1 MMILLGS
8 PQKRFLLCRLAPFT
22 FARSSLSQASHHDW
36 RRTLADEPYA
46 LLGVERGAAF
56 ADVRKAYRKLAKQ
69 LHPDA
74 NPGNKAAEE
83 RFKKVSAA
91 FGFLD
96 DKDRKAKYDSGEI
109 DAEGNPRFGGMGGG
123 RAGGSR
129 GPFGGGD
136 PFGQGGPFAGAAG
149 GARRQ
154 SGPGT
159 SDFEA
164 MFGDLF
170 GTGSRGGAGFQ
181 SGSKGQDLQ
190 AQLEIDFVD
199 AIAGTKQRVK
209 VGSRTI
215 DVAIPAG
222 VETGRTLRLRGQG
235 GPGQGGMPSGDLMV
249 TISVRPHPVFERDGD
264 DVRMD
269 LPVSIMEALNGG
281 RVEALIPGGNVALNV
296 PAGSNSGTVLRLK
309 GRGVARP
316 NAPGDLYVRL
326 VLALPD
332 GNNDE
337 LKDVLSKWSRATEA
351 PKR

>member
-1 MMILLGS
+1 
-8 PQKRFLLCRLAPFT
+8 LAE
-22 FARSSLSQASHHDW
+22 D
-36 RRTLADEPYA
+36 PYA
-46 LLGVERGAAF
+46 LLGVARGSAF

-83 RFKKVSAA
+83 RFKKISAA

-96 DKDRKAKYDSGEI
+96 DKDRKAKYDAGEI
-109 DAEGNPRFGGMGGG
+109 DADGNPRFGGFGGRGGG
-123 RAGGSR
+123 RAGGGGSR

-136 PFGQGGPFAGAAG
+136 PFGAGGPFAGMGGAG
-149 GARRQ
+149 GSRQ
-154 SGPGT
+154 QTGPGT
-159 SDFEA
+159 ADFEA

-170 GTGSRGGAGFQ
+170 GAAARGNTGFQ
-181 SGSKGQDLQ
+181 SGTKGQDLQ
-190 AQLEIDFVD
+190 AQIEIDFVD
-199 AIAGTKQRVK
+199 AISGTKQRVK

-222 VETGRTLRLRGQG
+222 VESGRTLRLRGQG
-235 GPGQGGMPSGDLMV
+235 GAGQGGMPAGDLMV
-249 TISVRPHPVFERDGD
+249 TIAVRPHPVFERDGD

-269 LPVSIMEALNGG
+269 LPVSLMEALVGG
-281 RVEALIPGGNVALNV
+281 RVEAGIPGGTVALNV
-296 PAGSNSGTVLRLK
+296 PPNSNSGTVLRLK

-326 VLALPD
+326 VLTLPD
-332 GNNDE
+332 GNNE
-337 LKDVLSKWSRATEA
+337 GLKDLLANWPRAAEA

>member
-1 MMILLGS
+1 
-8 PQKRFLLCRLAPFT
+8 LAE
-22 FARSSLSQASHHDW
+22 
-36 RRTLADEPYA
+36 EPYA
-46 LLGVERGAAF
+46 ILGVARGSAF
-56 ADVRKAYRKLAKQ
+56 ADVRKAYRKLAKE

-83 RFKKVSAA
+83 RFKKVSGA

-96 DKDRKAKYDSGEI
+96 DKDRKAKYDAGEI
-109 DAEGNPRFGGMGGG
+109 DGEGNPRFGGMGGG
-123 RAGGSR
+123 ARSNGGR

-136 PFGQGGPFAGAAG
+136 PFGPGGPFAGAGG

-159 SDFEA
+159 ADFEA

-170 GTGSRGGAGFQ
+170 GGASRGGAGFQ
-181 SGSKGQDLQ
+181 AGTKGQDLQ

-199 AIAGTKQRVK
+199 AIAGAKQRVK
-209 VGSRTI
+209 VGGRTI

-235 GPGQGGMPSGDLMV
+235 GAGQGGMPAGDLLV
-249 TISVRPHPVFERDGD
+249 TIAVRPHAVFERDGD

-269 LPVSIMEALNGG
+269 LPVSLLEALVGG
-281 RVEALIPGGNVALNV
+281 RVEASIPGGNVSLNV
-296 PAGSNSGTVLRLK
+296 PAGSNSGTILRLK

-316 NAPGDLYVRL
+316 NAPGDLYVRI
-326 VLALPD
+326 VLTLPE
-332 GNNDE
+332 GNNDA
-337 LKDVLSKWSRATEA
+337 LKDVLANWGRASEA

>member
-1 MMILLGS
+1 
-8 PQKRFLLCRLAPFT
+8 LAE
-22 FARSSLSQASHHDW
+22 D
-36 RRTLADEPYA
+36 PYA
-46 LLGVERGAAF
+46 LLGVPRGSSF
-56 ADVRKAYRKLAKQ
+56 ADVRKAYRKLAKE

-83 RFKKVSAA
+83 RFKKVSSA

-96 DKDRKAKYDSGEI
+96 DKDRKAKYDAGEI
-109 DAEGNPRFGGMGGG
+109 DAEGNPRFAGFGGRNGGG
-123 RAGGSR
+123 RSSGGR

-136 PFGQGGPFAGAAG
+136 AFGAGGPFAGMG
-149 GARRQ
+149 GGRQ
-154 SGPGT
+154 QTGPGT
-159 SDFEA
+159 ADFEA

-170 GTGSRGGAGFQ
+170 GSTLRGNTGFQ

-209 VGSRTI
+209 AGNRTI
-215 DVAIPAG
+215 DVTIPAG
-222 VETGRTLRLRGQG
+222 VESGRTLRLRGQG
-235 GPGQGGMPSGDLMV
+235 GPGQGGLPAGDLMV
-249 TISVRPHPVFERDGD
+249 TIAVRPHPVFERDGD

-269 LPVSIMEALNGG
+269 LPVSLMEALAGG
-281 RVEALIPGGNVALNV
+281 RVEATIPGGTVALNV
-296 PAGSNSGTVLRLK
+296 PPGSNSGTVLRLK

-326 VLALPD
+326 VLTLPD
-332 GNNDE
+332 GNNDA
-337 LKDVLSKWSRATEA
+337 LKDLLAKWPRASEA

>member
-1 MMILLGS
+1 
-8 PQKRFLLCRLAPFT
+8 
-22 FARSSLSQASHHDW
+22 
-36 RRTLADEPYA
+36 LADEPYA
-46 LLGVERGAAF
+46 LLGVERGAPF

-83 RFKKVSAA
+83 RFKKVSSA

-96 DKDRKAKYDSGEI
+96 DKDRKTKYDAGEI
-109 DAEGNPRFGGMGGG
+109 DAEGNPRFGGFDGRGGARGGG
-123 RAGGSR
+123 R

-136 PFGQGGPFAGAAG
+136 PFAGMGGG
-149 GARRQ
+149 GGRQ

-159 SDFEA
+159 ADFEA

-170 GTGSRGGAGFQ
+170 GAAARGGAGFQ
-181 SGSKGQDLQ
+181 SGTKGQDLQ
-190 AQLEIDFVD
+190 TQLDIDFVD
-199 AIAGTKQRVK
+199 AIAGSKQRVK
-209 VGSRTI
+209 VGGRTI

-222 VETGRTLRLRGQG
+222 VESGRTLRLRGQG
-235 GPGQGGMPSGDLMV
+235 GAGQGGMPAGDLMV
-249 TISVRPHPVFERDGD
+249 TIAVRPHPVFERDGD

-269 LPVSIMEALNGG
+269 LPISLMEALTGG
-281 RVEALIPGGNVALNV
+281 RVEAVIPGGTVALNV

-316 NAPGDLYVRL
+316 KAPGDLYVRL
-326 VLALPD
+326 VLTLPE
-332 GNNDE
+332 GNNDA
-337 LKDVLSKWSRATEA
+337 LKSLLTGWSRASEA

>member
-1 MMILLGS
+1 M
-8 PQKRFLLCRLAPFT
+8 
-22 FARSSLSQASHHDW
+22 
-36 RRTLADEPYA
+36 ADEPYA
-46 LLGVERGAAF
+46 LLGVARGSEF

-96 DKDRKAKYDSGEI
+96 DTERKAKYDSGEI
-109 DAEGNPRFGGMGGG
+109 DSDGNPRFATMGGG
-123 RAGGSR
+123 GGRGGR

-136 PFGQGGPFAGAAG
+136 PFGAGGPFG
-149 GARRQ
+149 GGGQQRQ

-159 SDFEA
+159 ADFEA

-170 GTGSRGGAGFQ
+170 GSAARGGAGFQ
-181 SGSKGQDLQ
+181 AGSKGQDLQ
-190 AQLEIDFVD
+190 AKIEIDFVD
-199 AIAGTKQRVK
+199 AIAGGKQRVK
-209 VGSRTI
+209 VGGRTI

-235 GPGQGGMPSGDLMV
+235 GPGQGGLPAGDLMV
-249 TISVRPHPVFERDGD
+249 TIAVKPHAVFERDGD

-269 LPVSIMEALNGG
+269 LPVSLMEALEGG
-281 RVEALIPGGNVALNV
+281 RVEAITPGGAVALNI

-316 NAPGDLYVRL
+316 NAPGDLYVRV
-326 VLALPD
+326 VLALPEGD
-332 GNNDE
+332 NGE
-337 LKDVLSKWSRATEA
+337 LKTMLASWSRCQDT

>member
-1 MMILLGS
+1 LAEDPYKLIGVARGS
-8 PQKRFLLCRLAPFT
+8 
-22 FARSSLSQASHHDW
+22 S
-36 RRTLADEPYA
+36 
-46 LLGVERGAAF
+46 F
-56 ADVRKAYRKLAKQ
+56 ADVRKAYRKLAKE

-83 RFKKVSAA
+83 RFKRISAA
-91 FGFLD
+91 YGFLE
-96 DKDRKAKYDSGEI
+96 DKDRKAKYDAGEI
-109 DAEGNPRFGGMGGG
+109 DADGNPRFAGMGAGRGG
-123 RAGGSR
+123 GR

-136 PFGQGGPFAGAAG
+136 PFGAGGPFGPGGPFAGAAG
-149 GARRQ
+149 GGRRA

-170 GTGSRGGAGFQ
+170 GTNSRGSAGFQ
-181 SGSKGQDLQ
+181 SGAKGQDLQ
-190 AQLEIDFVD
+190 AKLEIDFVD

-209 VGSRTI
+209 VGDRTI
-215 DVAIPAG
+215 DVTIPAG

-235 GPGQGGMPSGDLMV
+235 GPGQGGLPAGDLMV

-264 DVRMD
+264 DIRMD
-269 LPVSIMEALNGG
+269 LPISLAEALHGG
-281 RVEALIPGGNVALNV
+281 RVEAVTPAGTVALNV
-296 PAGSNSGTVLRLK
+296 PPSSNSGAILRLK

-326 VLALPD
+326 LITLPEGD
-332 GNNDE
+332 QSE
-337 LKDVLSKWSRATEA
+337 LRDLIKKWSRADEA

>member
-1 MMILLGS
+1 
-8 PQKRFLLCRLAPFT
+8 LA
-22 FARSSLSQASHHDW
+22 Q
-36 RRTLADEPYA
+36 EPYA
-46 LLGVERGAAF
+46 LLGVARGSEF
-56 ADVRKAYRKLAKQ
+56 ADVRKAYKKLAKQ
-69 LHPDA
+69 LHPDV

-96 DKDRKAKYDSGEI
+96 DTARKAKYDNGEI
-109 DAEGNPRFGGMGGG
+109 DADGNPRFGGMGGG
-123 RAGGSR
+123 GARG

-136 PFGQGGPFAGAAG
+136 PFGAAGPFGAGGPFAGTASG
-149 GARRQ
+149 GGRRQ

-159 SDFEA
+159 ADFEA

-170 GTGSRGGAGFQ
+170 GAAARGNAGFQ
-181 SGSKGQDLQ
+181 GGVKGQDLQ
-190 AQLEIDFVD
+190 AKIEIDFVD
-199 AIAGTKQRVK
+199 AIGGCKQRVQ
-209 VGSRTI
+209 VGGRTI

-235 GPGQGGMPSGDLMV
+235 GAGQGGLPAGDLMV
-249 TISVRPHPVFERDGD
+249 TIAVKPHPVFERDGD

-269 LPVSIMEALNGG
+269 LPVSLLEALKGG
-281 RVEALIPGGNVALNV
+281 RVEATTPAGIVALNI

-309 GRGVARP
+309 GRGVARAG
-316 NAPGDLYVRL
+316 APGDLYVRV

-332 GNNDE
+332 GDNDA
-337 LKDVLSKWSRATEA
+337 LKTLLADWARRDEA

>member
-1 MMILLGS
+1 M
-8 PQKRFLLCRLAPFT
+8 AE
-22 FARSSLSQASHHDW
+22 D
-36 RRTLADEPYA
+36 PYA
-46 LLGVERGAAF
+46 LIGVPRGSAF

-91 FGFLD
+91 YGFLE
-96 DKDRKAKYDSGEI
+96 DKGRKAKYDAGEI
-109 DAEGNPRFGGMGGG
+109 DGDGNPRFAGFGGRGGG
-123 RAGGSR
+123 RAGAGGGR
-129 GPFGGGD
+129 GPFGSGD
-136 PFGQGGPFAGAAG
+136 PFAGMGMGGG
-149 GARRQ
+149 GRQ

-159 SDFEA
+159 ADFEA

-170 GTGSRGGAGFQ
+170 GAAARGNAGFQ

-190 AQLEIDFVD
+190 AKLEIDFVD

-209 VGSRTI
+209 VGNRTI

-222 VETGRTLRLRGQG
+222 VESGRTLRLRGQG
-235 GPGQGGMPSGDLMV
+235 GAGQGGLPDGDLMV
-249 TISVRPHPVFERDGD
+249 TIGVRPHPNFVRDGD

-269 LPVSIMEALNGG
+269 LPVSLMEALAGG
-281 RVEALIPGGNVALNV
+281 RVEATIPGGNVALNV

-316 NAPGDLYVRL
+316 NAPGDLYVNL
-326 VLALPD
+326 VVTLPD
-332 GNNDE
+332 GSNDA
-337 LKDVLSKWSRATEA
+337 LKDLLSQWHRAGEA

>member
-1 MMILLGS
+1 
-8 PQKRFLLCRLAPFT
+8 
-22 FARSSLSQASHHDW
+22 
-36 RRTLADEPYA
+36 LADEPYA
-46 LLGVERGAAF
+46 LLGVERGAPF

-96 DKDRKAKYDSGEI
+96 DKDRKAKYDAGEI
-109 DAEGNPRFGGMGGG
+109 DAEGNPRFGGFGG
-123 RAGGSR
+123 RGGARSAGR

-136 PFGQGGPFAGAAG
+136 PFAGMGGG
-149 GARRQ
+149 GGRQ

-159 SDFEA
+159 ADFEA

-170 GTGSRGGAGFQ
+170 GAASRGGAGFQ
-181 SGSKGQDLQ
+181 SGTKGQDLQ
-190 AQLEIDFVD
+190 TQLDIDFVD
-199 AIAGTKQRVK
+199 AIAGGKQRVK
-209 VGSRTI
+209 VGGRTI

-235 GPGQGGMPSGDLMV
+235 GAGQGGMPAGDLMV
-249 TISVRPHPVFERDGD
+249 TIAVRPHPVFERDGD

-269 LPVSIMEALNGG
+269 LPISLVEALGGG
-281 RVEALIPGGNVALNV
+281 RVEAVIPGGTVALNV

-316 NAPGDLYVRL
+316 KAPGDLYVRL
-326 VLALPD
+326 VLTLPD
-332 GNNDE
+332 GNNDA
-337 LKDVLSKWSRATEA
+337 LKSLLTGWSRASEA

>member
-1 MMILLGS
+1 
-8 PQKRFLLCRLAPFT
+8 LAE
-22 FARSSLSQASHHDW
+22 
-36 RRTLADEPYA
+36 EPYS
-46 LLGVERGAAF
+46 LLGVARGSDF

-96 DKDRKAKYDSGEI
+96 DPARKAKYDSGEI
-109 DAEGNPRFGGMGGG
+109 DADGNPRFGGMGGG
-123 RAGGSR
+123 PRSGGGR

-136 PFGQGGPFAGAAG
+136 PFGAGGPFAGAAG
-149 GARRQ
+149 AGRRQ

-159 SDFEA
+159 ADFEA

-170 GTGSRGGAGFQ
+170 GAASRGNAGFQ
-181 SGSKGQDLQ
+181 GGLKGQDLQ
-190 AQLEIDFVD
+190 AKIEIDFVD
-199 AIAGTKQRVK
+199 AIAGGKQRVQ
-209 VGSRTI
+209 VGGRTI

-235 GPGQGGMPSGDLMV
+235 GAGQGGMPAGDLMV
-249 TISVRPHPVFERDGD
+249 TIAVKPHQVFERDGD

-269 LPVSIMEALNGG
+269 LPVSLLEALQGG
-281 RVEALIPGGNVALNV
+281 RVEATTPAGIVALNI

-316 NAPGDLYVRL
+316 GAPGDLYVRL

-332 GNNDE
+332 GENDD
-337 LKDVLSKWSRATEA
+337 LKALLSDWARRDEA
-351 PKR
+351 PRR

>member
-1 MMILLGS
+1 V
-8 PQKRFLLCRLAPFT
+8 
-22 FARSSLSQASHHDW
+22 
-36 RRTLADEPYA
+36 TLAEDPYV
-46 LLGVERGAAF
+46 LLGVPRGSAF
-56 ADVRKAYRKLAKQ
+56 ADVRKSYRKLAKE

-91 FGFLD
+91 YGFLE
-96 DKDRKAKYDSGEI
+96 DKGRKAKYDAGEI
-109 DAEGNPRFGGMGGG
+109 DADGNPRFAGFGGG
-123 RAGGSR
+123 RSGGAGGRSGAR

-136 PFGQGGPFAGAAG
+136 PFSAGGPFAGMG
-149 GARRQ
+149 GGRQ

-159 SDFEA
+159 ADFEA

-170 GTGSRGGAGFQ
+170 GAAARGNTGFQ
-181 SGSKGQDLQ
+181 SGTKGQDLQ

-199 AIAGTKQRVK
+199 AISGGKQRVK
-209 VGSRTI
+209 VGNRTI

-235 GPGQGGMPSGDLMV
+235 GAGQGGMPAGDLMV
-249 TISVRPHPVFERDGD
+249 TIAVRPHPNFARDGD

-269 LPVSIMEALNGG
+269 LPVSLMEALAGG
-281 RVEALIPGGNVALNV
+281 RVEASIPGGTVALNV

-316 NAPGDLYVRL
+316 NAPGDLYVNL
-326 VLALPD
+326 VITLPE
-332 GNNDE
+332 GSNDA
-337 LKDVLSKWSRATEA
+337 LKDMLSQWHRAAEA

>member
-1 MMILLGS
+1 V
-8 PQKRFLLCRLAPFT
+8 AE
-22 FARSSLSQASHHDW
+22 D
-36 RRTLADEPYA
+36 PYGV
-46 LLGVERGAAF
+46 LGVKRGADF

-83 RFKKVSAA
+83 RFKKVSTA

-96 DKDRKAKYDSGEI
+96 DKDRKAKYDAGEI
-109 DAEGNPRFGGMGGG
+109 DADGNPRFGGFGGRGGG
-123 RAGGSR
+123 GARSAGGGGR

-136 PFGQGGPFAGAAG
+136 PFGPGGPFAGG
-149 GARRQ
+149 GARQ

-159 SDFEA
+159 ADFEA

-170 GTGSRGGAGFQ
+170 GTTSRGGAGFQ
-181 SGSKGQDLQ
+181 SGTKGEDLQ

-199 AIAGTKQRVK
+199 AIAGGKQRVK
-209 VGSRTI
+209 VGNRTI

-235 GPGQGGMPSGDLMV
+235 GAGQGGLPAGDLMV
-249 TISVRPHPVFERDGD
+249 TIAVRPHPVFEREGD

-269 LPVSIMEALNGG
+269 LPVSLMEALVGG
-281 RVEALIPGGNVALNV
+281 RVEAAIPGGTVALNV

-326 VLALPD
+326 VLTLPD
-332 GNNDE
+332 GNNDA
-337 LKDVLSKWSRATEA
+337 LKDVLAGWTRANEA

>member
-1 MMILLGS
+1 M
-8 PQKRFLLCRLAPFT
+8 AE
-22 FARSSLSQASHHDW
+22 
-36 RRTLADEPYA
+36 EPYS
-46 LLGVERGAAF
+46 LLGVARGSEF

-96 DKDRKAKYDSGEI
+96 DPARKAKYDSGEI
-109 DAEGNPRFGGMGGG
+109 DADGNPRFGGMGGG
-123 RAGGSR
+123 GARGSGR

-136 PFGQGGPFAGAAG
+136 PFGAGGPFAGG
-149 GARRQ
+149 GQRRQ

-170 GTGSRGGAGFQ
+170 GAASRGNAGFQ
-181 SGSKGQDLQ
+181 SGTKGQDLQ
-190 AQLEIDFVD
+190 VKIEIDFVD
-199 AIAGTKQRVK
+199 AIAGGKQRVQ
-209 VGSRTI
+209 VGGRTI

-235 GPGQGGMPSGDLMV
+235 GPGQGGLPAGDLMV
-249 TISVRPHPVFERDGD
+249 TIAVKPHPVFERDGD

-269 LPVSIMEALNGG
+269 LPVSLMEALEGG
-281 RVEALIPGGNVALNV
+281 RVEANTPAGAVALNI

-309 GRGVARP
+309 GRGVARAG
-316 NAPGDLYVRL
+316 APGDLYVRV

-332 GNNDE
+332 GDNGD
-337 LKDVLSKWSRATEA
+337 LKTLLATWGRRSET

>member
-1 MMILLGS
+1 M
-8 PQKRFLLCRLAPFT
+8 AE
-22 FARSSLSQASHHDW
+22 
-36 RRTLADEPYA
+36 EPYS
-46 LLGVERGAAF
+46 LLGVARGSEF

-83 RFKKVSAA
+83 RFKKISAA

-96 DKDRKAKYDSGEI
+96 DPARKAKYDGGEI
-109 DAEGNPRFGGMGGG
+109 DADGIARFGGMGGG
-123 RAGGSR
+123 GRGGR

-136 PFGQGGPFAGAAG
+136 PFGAGGPFAGAAG
-149 GARRQ
+149 AQRRQ

-159 SDFEA
+159 ADFEA

-170 GTGSRGGAGFQ
+170 GTSSRGGAGFQ
-181 SGSKGQDLQ
+181 TGTKGQDLQ
-190 AQLEIDFVD
+190 AKIEIDFVD
-199 AIAGTKQRVK
+199 AIAGAKQRVQ
-209 VGSRTI
+209 VGGRTI

-235 GPGQGGMPSGDLMV
+235 GPGQGGLPAGDLMV
-249 TISVRPHPVFERDGD
+249 TIAVRSHPVFERDGD

-269 LPVSIMEALNGG
+269 LPVSLLEALEGG
-281 RVEALIPGGNVALNV
+281 RVEANTPGGPVALNI
-296 PAGSNSGTVLRLK
+296 PPNSNSGTVLRLK

-316 NAPGDLYVRL
+316 NAAGDLYVRV

-332 GNNDE
+332 GDNNE
-337 LKDVLSKWSRATEA
+337 LKTVLSGWSRRQDA

>member
-1 MMILLGS
+1 L
-8 PQKRFLLCRLAPFT
+8 T
-22 FARSSLSQASHHDW
+22 
-36 RRTLADEPYA
+36 DEPYG
-46 LLGVERGAAF
+46 LIGVARGSDF

-91 FGFLD
+91 YGFLED
-96 DKDRKAKYDSGEI
+96 VERKAKYDRGEI
-109 DAEGNPRFGGMGGG
+109 DADGNPRFGGFGGG
-123 RAGGSR
+123 NSRNGGGGR

-136 PFGQGGPFAGAAG
+136 PFGAGGPFAGAAG
-149 GARRQ
+149 ASARRQ
-154 SGPGT
+154 TGPGNA
-159 SDFEA
+159 DFEA

-170 GTGSRGGAGFQ
+170 GAASRGAGGGFQ

-190 AQLEIDFVD
+190 AQIEIEFVD
-199 AIAGTKQRVK
+199 AISGIKQRVK
-209 VGSRTI
+209 VGGRMI

-235 GPGQGGMPSGDLMV
+235 GPGQGGMPAGDLMV
-249 TISVRPHPVFERDGD
+249 TVAVKPHSVFERDGD

-269 LPVSIMEALNGG
+269 LPISL
-281 RVEALIPGGNVALNV
+281 VEALEGGRIEATTPGGTVALNV

-326 VLALPD
+326 VLTLPEGD
-332 GNNDE
+332 NAD
-337 LKDVLSKWSRATEA
+337 LKGLLAEWSRRGEM

>member
-1 MMILLGS
+1 M
-8 PQKRFLLCRLAPFT
+8 
-22 FARSSLSQASHHDW
+22 
-36 RRTLADEPYA
+36 TLAEEPYA
-46 LLGVERGAAF
+46 LLGVARGSAF

-83 RFKKVSAA
+83 RFKRVSAA

-96 DKDRKAKYDSGEI
+96 DTARKAKYDAGEI
-109 DAEGNPRFGGMGGG
+109 DADGNPRFGSMGGG
-123 RAGGSR
+123 GPRAGR

-136 PFGQGGPFAGAAG
+136 PFGAGGPFSGMGGTTGGQARQGGP
-149 GARRQ
+149 
-154 SGPGT
+154 GT
-159 SDFEA
+159 ADFEA

-170 GTGSRGGAGFQ
+170 GTAARGNAGFQ
-181 SGSKGQDLQ
+181 AGSKGDDLQ
-190 AQLEIDFVD
+190 AKIEIDFVD
-199 AIAGTKQRVK
+199 AIAGGKQRVK
-209 VGSRTI
+209 VGGRTI

-235 GPGQGGMPSGDLMV
+235 GAGQGGLPAGDLLV
-249 TISVRPHPVFERDGD
+249 TIAVKPHPVFERDGD

-269 LPVSIMEALNGG
+269 LPVSLMEALEGG
-281 RVEALIPGGNVALNV
+281 RVEATTPGGVVALNI
-296 PAGSNSGTVLRLK
+296 PAASNSGTVLRLK

-316 NAPGDLYVRL
+316 NAPGDLYVRV

-332 GNNDE
+332 GDNSE
-337 LKDVLSKWSRATEA
+337 LKALLSAWGRRQEA

>member
-1 MMILLGS
+1 
-8 PQKRFLLCRLAPFT
+8 LAE
-22 FARSSLSQASHHDW
+22 D
-36 RRTLADEPYA
+36 PYA
-46 LLGVERGAAF
+46 LIGVPRGSAF
-56 ADVRKAYRKLAKQ
+56 ADVRKAYRKLAKE

-91 FGFLD
+91 YGFLE
-96 DKDRKAKYDSGEI
+96 DKGRKAKYDAGEI
-109 DAEGNPRFGGMGGG
+109 DADGNPRFAGFGGRGGG
-123 RAGGSR
+123 RAGAGGGR

-136 PFGQGGPFAGAAG
+136 PFAGMGMGGG
-149 GARRQ
+149 GRQ
-154 SGPGT
+154 SGPGNA
-159 SDFEA
+159 DFEA

-170 GTGSRGGAGFQ
+170 GAAARGNAGFQ

-190 AQLEIDFVD
+190 AKLEIDFVD

-222 VETGRTLRLRGQG
+222 VESGRTLRLRGQG
-235 GPGQGGMPSGDLMV
+235 GSGQGGLPDGDLMV
-249 TISVRPHPVFERDGD
+249 TIGVRPHPNFVRDGD

-269 LPVSIMEALNGG
+269 LPVSLMEALAGG
-281 RVEALIPGGNVALNV
+281 RVEASIPGGTVALNV

-316 NAPGDLYVRL
+316 NAPGDLYVNL
-326 VLALPD
+326 VVTLPE
-332 GNNDE
+332 GSNDA
-337 LKDVLSKWSRATEA
+337 LKDLLGQWHRAGEA

>member
-1 MMILLGS
+1 
-8 PQKRFLLCRLAPFT
+8 LAE
-22 FARSSLSQASHHDW
+22 
-36 RRTLADEPYA
+36 EPYA
-46 LLGVERGAAF
+46 LLGVAKGSAF

-83 RFKKVSAA
+83 RFKRVSAA

-96 DKDRKAKYDSGEI
+96 DPERKTKYDAGEI
-109 DAEGNPRFGGMGGG
+109 DADGNPRFGGMGGG
-123 RAGGSR
+123 AR
-129 GPFGGGD
+129 GARSPFGGGD
-136 PFGQGGPFAGAAG
+136 PFGAGGPFANAG
-149 GARRQ
+149 GQRRQ

-159 SDFEA
+159 ADFEA

-170 GTGSRGGAGFQ
+170 GAATRSGAGFQ
-181 SGSKGQDLQ
+181 AGTKGDDLQ
-190 AQLEIDFVD
+190 AKVEIDFVD
-199 AIAGTKQRVK
+199 AIAGSKQRVK
-209 VGSRTI
+209 VGNRTI

-235 GPGQGGMPSGDLMV
+235 GAGQGGLPAGDLMV
-249 TISVRPHPVFERDGD
+249 TIAVKPHAVFERDGD

-269 LPVSIMEALNGG
+269 LPVSLMEALEGG
-281 RVEALIPGGNVALNV
+281 RVEATTPGGVVALNV

-316 NAPGDLYVRL
+316 NAPGDLYVRV
-326 VLALPD
+326 VLALPEGD
-332 GNNDE
+332 NGD
-337 LKDVLSKWSRATEA
+337 LKALLAGWVRRHEA

>member
-1 MMILLGS
+1 M
-8 PQKRFLLCRLAPFT
+8 
-22 FARSSLSQASHHDW
+22 
-36 RRTLADEPYA
+36 TLAEDPYA
-46 LLGVERGAAF
+46 LLGVARGSAF
-56 ADVRKAYRKLAKQ
+56 ADVRKAYRKLAKE

-96 DKDRKAKYDSGEI
+96 DKDRKAKYDAGEI
-109 DAEGNPRFGGMGGG
+109 DAEGNPRFAGFGGRGGGG
-123 RAGGSR
+123 RAGASGAR

-136 PFGQGGPFAGAAG
+136 PFGAGGPFAGMG
-149 GARRQ
+149 GAGMGGGRQQ

-159 SDFEA
+159 ADFEA

-170 GTGSRGGAGFQ
+170 GANTRGGAGFQ
-181 SGSKGQDLQ
+181 SGAKGQDVQ
-190 AQLEIDFVD
+190 AQIEIDFVD
-199 AIAGTKQRVK
+199 AISGSKQRVK

-222 VETGRTLRLRGQG
+222 VESGRTLRLRGQG
-235 GPGQGGMPSGDLMV
+235 GKGQGGMPDGDFMV
-249 TISVRPHPVFERDGD
+249 TIAVRPHPVFERDGD

-269 LPVSIMEALNGG
+269 LPISLLEALEGG
-281 RVEALIPGGNVALNV
+281 RVEAAIPGGNVALNV
-296 PAGSNSGTVLRLK
+296 PAGSNSGSVLRLK

-316 NAPGDLYVRL
+316 KAPGDLYVRL
-326 VLALPD
+326 VITLPE
-332 GNNDE
+332 GNNDD
-337 LKDVLSKWSRATEA
+337 LKVLIAQWPRANEA

>member
-1 MMILLGS
+1 
-8 PQKRFLLCRLAPFT
+8 
-22 FARSSLSQASHHDW
+22 
-36 RRTLADEPYA
+36 LADEPYA
-46 LLGVERGAAF
+46 LLGVARGSDF

-96 DKDRKAKYDSGEI
+96 DTARKAKYDSGEI
-109 DAEGNPRFGGMGGG
+109 DADGNPRFGGMGG
-123 RAGGSR
+123 AGASRSGR

-136 PFGQGGPFAGAAG
+136 PFGAGGPFAGAAG
-149 GARRQ
+149 AGRRQ

-159 SDFEA
+159 ADFEA

-170 GTGSRGGAGFQ
+170 GAASRGNAGFQ
-181 SGSKGQDLQ
+181 GGVKGQDLQ
-190 AQLEIDFVD
+190 AKIEIDFVD
-199 AIAGTKQRVK
+199 AIAGGKQRVQ
-209 VGSRTI
+209 VGGRTI

-235 GPGQGGMPSGDLMV
+235 GAGQGGLPAGDLLV
-249 TISVRPHPVFERDGD
+249 TIAVKPHPVFERDGD

-269 LPVSIMEALNGG
+269 LPVSLLEALAGG
-281 RVEALIPGGNVALNV
+281 RVEATTPSGVVALNI
-296 PAGSNSGTVLRLK
+296 PAGSNSGSVLRLK

-316 NAPGDLYVRL
+316 GAPGDLYVRV

-332 GNNDE
+332 GDNGE
-337 LKDVLSKWSRATEA
+337 LKDLLTGWARRQEA

>member
-1 MMILLGS
+1 M
-8 PQKRFLLCRLAPFT
+8 
-22 FARSSLSQASHHDW
+22 
-36 RRTLADEPYA
+36 ADEPYA
-46 LLGVERGAAF
+46 LLGVARGAPF

-96 DKDRKAKYDSGEI
+96 DKDRKAKYDAGEI
-109 DAEGNPRFGGMGGG
+109 DAEGNSRFGGFGGRGGG
-123 RAGGSR
+123 GGGQRGGGAR

-136 PFGQGGPFAGAAG
+136 PFAPGGPFAGMGGG
-149 GARRQ
+149 GAGPRGQ
-154 SGPGT
+154 GGPGT
-159 SDFEA
+159 ADFEA

-170 GTGSRGGAGFQ
+170 GAAARGNAGFQ
-181 SGSKGQDLQ
+181 SGTKGQDLQ

-199 AIAGTKQRVK
+199 AISGGKQRVK
-209 VGSRTI
+209 VGARTI
-215 DVAIPAG
+215 DVTIPAG
-222 VETGRTLRLRGQG
+222 VESGRTLRLRGQG
-235 GPGQGGMPSGDLMV
+235 GAGQGGMPAGDLMV
-249 TISVRPHPVFERDGD
+249 TIAVRPHPVFERDGD

-269 LPVSIMEALNGG
+269 LPISLMEALVGG
-281 RVEALIPGGNVALNV
+281 RVEATIPGGNVALNV
-296 PAGSNSGTVLRLK
+296 PAGSNSGSVLRLK

-326 VLALPD
+326 VVTLPD
-332 GNNDE
+332 GNNDG
-337 LKDVLSKWSRATEA
+337 LRDLLAAWPRAQEA

>member
-1 MMILLGS
+1 
-8 PQKRFLLCRLAPFT
+8 LAE
-22 FARSSLSQASHHDW
+22 
-36 RRTLADEPYA
+36 EPYS
-46 LLGVERGAAF
+46 LLGVARGSDF

-96 DKDRKAKYDSGEI
+96 DPARKTKYDNGEI
-109 DAEGNPRFGGMGGG
+109 DADGNPRFGGMGGG
-123 RAGGSR
+123 PRSGGGR

-136 PFGQGGPFAGAAG
+136 PFGAGGPFAGAG
-149 GARRQ
+149 GAGRRQ

-159 SDFEA
+159 ADFEA

-170 GTGSRGGAGFQ
+170 GTASRGNAGFQ
-181 SGSKGQDLQ
+181 GGVKGQDLQ
-190 AQLEIDFVD
+190 AKIDIDFVD
-199 AIAGTKQRVK
+199 AIAGGKQRVQ
-209 VGSRTI
+209 VGGRTI

-235 GPGQGGMPSGDLMV
+235 GPGQGGMPAGDLMV
-249 TISVRPHPVFERDGD
+249 TIAVKPHQVFERDGD

-269 LPVSIMEALNGG
+269 LPVSLLEALQGG
-281 RVEALIPGGNVALNV
+281 RVEATTPAGVVALNI
-296 PAGSNSGTVLRLK
+296 PASSNSGTVLRLK

-316 NAPGDLYVRL
+316 GAPGDLYVRL

-332 GNNDE
+332 GDNDD
-337 LKDVLSKWSRATEA
+337 LKALLSDWARRDEA
-351 PKR
+351 PRR